1 MEPIPLEKNL
11 NWWWYK
17 AKRNLLKHIIEHG
30 KTKSNLKILEI
41 GPGFGNNLE
50 TLNNYGSVDI
60 LELEPTFL
68 SFLIEHKSELFN
80 NTYNNLEEI
89 NSSYDLIVLLDVL
102 EHIEESKLFMK
113 KIESLLKDQGL
124 VIVGVPAYQS
134 LWSAHD
140 EKLLHFRRYNWK
152 KLKDDCSNFHIVDRY
167 GLNYL
172 LLPVRYIQIIINR
185 TPSINE
191 NGRFLN
197 NILYLISLI
206 ETIFRKIKIN
216 PKFGISLYVKLHK
229 K

>member
-41 GPGFGNNLE
+41 GPGLGNNLE

-152 KLKDDCSNFHIVDRY
+152 KLKDDCSNFHIVERY

-172 LLPVRYIQIIINR
+172 LLPVRYIQIKINR